1 MAKEFNMDNS
11 IKSRNGSQNKTEI
24 LSLLE
29 EFEKKYST
37 VHLSKKV
44 RMGAPGKDPKQFFIT
59 AILEFDDQH
68 KEEWLIETS
77 TSYKAD
83 RAKKAEFEIE
93 NIKKIINRPKVDVK
107 AFYVITNAKEEGDF
121 KKYKRNVEQHK
132 IVTYFDDILNF
143 NEFRNMLAKRCSKYL
158 PQGSRSNI
166 LGSEAE
172 KDVAEAF
179 NNPNNIELW
188 NKTEKSKVIN
198 SRNFD
203 IVQSLMDKFY
213 PDKKIKTMVAY
224 DNYKKDPHYLAD
236 LSVVK
241 NPNGGHNWGKP
252 KTDVLII
259 ITFTDGTNTHINLS
273 VKRPKIDNR
282 KVTAHEGYVEVM
294 LNDLQASMPKNSM
307 FNDPEKFDQLSKA
320 LLNFQE
326 AGTAK
331 GMNSTDWEFLTDN
344 LHDLNPWLIDYCLF
358 GVNNRRF
365 NDKQVANTMAV
376 VDPQSGSLT
385 YLTRNE
391 EKQLLLQSCQNHK
404 NHKNRRSSS
413 FGTPFSWSYP
423 SSKRGKKYII
433 KSTFL
438 SK

>member
-93 NIKKIINRPKVDVK
+93 NIRKIINRPDVDTK
-107 AFYVITNAKEEGDF
+107 AFYVITNPKEEGDL
-121 KKYKRNVEQHK
+121 KKYKKNVKNHK
-132 IVTYFDDILNF
+132 IVTYFDAILNF
-143 NEFRNMLAKRCSKYL
+143 SEFRNMIASRCSKYL
-158 PQGSRSNI
+158 SQGIKSNI

-172 KDVAEAF
+172 KEVAEAF

-203 IVQSLMDKFY
+203 IVQSLMSKYF
-213 PDKKIKTMVAY
+213 PNKKISTMKAY
-224 DNYKKDPHYLAD
+224 NNKKDGPYYLED
-236 LSVVK
+236 LRIVRDS
-241 NPNGGHNWGKP
+241 NGKGNLGEP
-252 KTDVLII
+252 KTDVLIDL
-259 ITFTDGTNTHINLS
+259 TFTDQSKSRIKLS
-273 VKRPKIDNR
+273 IKRPDPTNSHR
-282 KVTAHEGYVEVM
+282 AVSAHQGDAKVLA
-294 LNDLQASMPKNSM
+294 DDIQASIPKNSI
-307 FNDPEKFDQLSKA
+307 FNDPTMFEKLRKA
-320 LLNFQE
+320 LINFQE
-326 AGTAK
+326 AKSAK
-331 GMNSTDWEFLTDN
+331 RMDPEQREFLIKN
-344 LHDLNPWLIDYCLF
+344 LSDLNPWLIDYFLF
-358 GVNNRRF
+358 GINNRRF
-365 NDKQVANTMAV
+365 NDNQIANMMCV
-376 VDPQSGSLT
+376 VDPQTGKLT
-385 YLTRNE
+385 YFNRDE
-391 EKQLLLQSCQNHK
+391 EKKLLLSIHRNTLFK
-404 NHKNRRSSS
+404 
-413 FGTPFSWSYP
+413 TPFNWTYNKKSYQVKVP
-423 SSKRGKKYII
+423 YYLNK
-433 KSTFL
+433 
-438 SK
+438 